1 MKKCASFEEQKV
13 TRYIQGNIHFGIIL
27 FSCLLSAKVWLR
39 FVLISFVQ
47 KIKSFYQSSLGNKV
61 DFMDIWTFPQIS
73 WLKIKVSKKWDT
85 VEQIAMII
93 TTLMSS
99 CHWKTLVRFWLQN
112 KKNLNTWKRPV
123 KDQISNTNSEL
134 LQNSNKNTNYVIRN
148 NKELT
153 VQWYMCYLCIACFEW
168 KINVFQQRVIS
179 VYYILYRFYVIPI

>member
-1 MKKCASFEEQKV
+1 MKKCASFEEQKG

-39 FVLISFVQ
+39 FVLICFVR
-47 KIKSFYQSSLGNKV
+47 KLKSFYQSSLGNKV

-93 TTLMSS
+93 TTLIFS
-99 CHWKTLVRFWLQN
+99 CHWKTLVLFFC
-112 KKNLNTWKRPV
+112 KIEDLNTWKRPV

-134 LQNSNKNTNYVIRN
+134 LQNSNKKTNYVIQN
-148 NKELT
+148 NNELI
-153 VQWYMCYLCIACFEW
+153 V
-168 KINVFQQRVIS
+168 
-179 VYYILYRFYVIPI
+179 